1 MGFLDTITPAETEA
15 GRALGL
21 VTMAVLIG
29 VGFIPPLRSYAQRI
43 RVAMAAF
50 YVLCVLGF
58 VVYCALFR

>member
-21 VTMAVLIG
+21 VTMVVLIG

-58 VVYCALFR
+58 VVYCAAFR

>member
-50 YVLCVLGF
+50 YIFCVLGF
-58 VVYCALFR
+58 VVYCAAFR